1 MAIAQRRSSAMG
13 REPSFQ
19 RVSINIGTD
28 SHSEVDAERK
38 HGSIE
43 WNRSC
48 ETRLFL
54 SIHESSIRRN
64 IRVVTGDDDRGG
76 NRLCREWELIPPWG
90 IGGAGRRER
99 EEEEE
104 SAEK

>member
-1 MAIAQRRSSAMG
+1 M
-13 REPSFQ
+13 
-19 RVSINIGTD
+19 
-28 SHSEVDAERK
+28 DAERK

-48 ETRLFL
+48 ETSLFSL
-54 SIHESSIRRN
+54 ESDSSRVRRN
-64 IRVVTGDDDRGG
+64 IRVEIGGYRTMIGWRGS
-76 NRLCREWELIPPWG
+76 RLCREWELIPPRG
-90 IGGAGRRER
+90 IGGGADSGEERER